1 MITMTKTQWW
11 IIIILLVICCI
22 FSWIAAFKHN
32 EKIGGFAFWGKYW
45 EYTATEWLK
54 SINEN
59 IDFIKIKLVNND

>member
-1 MITMTKTQWW
+1 M
-11 IIIILLVICCI
+11 LLVVCCI

-32 EKIGGFAFWGKYW
+32 EKIGGFAFWEKYW
-45 EYTATEWLK
+45 EYSATEWLK